1 MHRKSKVTDKGAR
14 LKWIGRVH
22 VLPCRGVGSEE
33 KVKWLKN
40 NSKLRLYFSFFNVLY
55 QGTNLL
61 GTYKVSPHWVL
72 WLRQKKIMI
81 RVASPTS
88 SDRSRGARDSE
99 TGETKR
105 AKLRSGREFPVRLYR
120 SLLYP
125 VPLSKGRRE
134 TDITPLAFSTSSLT
148 IIRCSFYRGKG
159 WHP

>member
-1 MHRKSKVTDKGAR
+1 MHFIILYEMNISYWHWQLLVTNKMHRKSKVTDKGAR

-72 WLRQKKIMI
+72 WLRQKK
-81 RVASPTS
+81 
-88 SDRSRGARDSE
+88 
-99 TGETKR
+99 
-105 AKLRSGREFPVRLYR
+105 LRSELPLPRVQIDREELAIQ
-120 SLLYP
+120 
-125 VPLSKGRRE
+125 KRE
-134 TDITPLAFSTSSLT
+134 SQRERNWEAEESSQSVYAVV
-148 IIRCSFYRGKG
+148 SFIPFHYLKAGEKQT
-159 WHP
+159 